1 MCLLGR
7 GYRAIQPID
16 YTVEVSTY
24 RKDLYATRIPVMEKS
39 AMFECSDVTRKIPIV
54 HQGDHKE
61 DEEVLLPYTSKISS
75 GGTMLD
81 STPRMF
87 NR

>member
-1 MCLLGR
+1 
-7 GYRAIQPID
+7 
-16 YTVEVSTY
+16 
-24 RKDLYATRIPVMEKS
+24 
-39 AMFECSDVTRKIPIV
+39 MFECSDVTRKIPIV